1 MSMQMRVILINVLP
15 SPANRAIKGRM
26 IDVSE
31 TTACDDLIREAGLRV
46 TRQRRTI
53 VGILI
58 EADDHPDA
66 EQVLSRA
73 REHDASISQATT
85 YRTLAALSEKGL
97 VRTHTFDSGATRF
110 ELAARPHHDHLI
122 DIETGRIV
130 EFVSAEIERL
140 QREIATAHG
149 YEIVA
154 HRLELFC
161 RKSG

>member
-1 MSMQMRVILINVLP
+1 MNDHSD
-15 SPANRAIKGRM
+15 S
-26 IDVSE
+26 
-31 TTACDDLIREAGLRV
+31 TAWDELIREAGLRV
-46 TRQRRTI
+46 TRQRQLI
-53 VGILI
+53 VRILI

-73 REHDASISQATT
+73 REHDSSISQATT

-97 VRTHTFDSGATRF
+97 LRTHTFDSGAARF

-122 DIETGRIV
+122 DIETGKIF

-140 QREIATAHG
+140 QREVAAAHG
-149 YEIVA
+149 YDIIA

-161 RKSG
+161 RKRR

>member
-1 MSMQMRVILINVLP
+1 MQMRAILKNTCLHL
-15 SPANRAIKGRM
+15 SSARKTAMSGDHDDK
-26 IDVSE
+26 
-31 TTACDDLIREAGLRV
+31 ACDDLIREAGLRI
-46 TRQRRTI
+46 TRQRQTI
-53 VGILI
+53 VRILI

-73 REHDASISQATT
+73 RELDSSISQATT

-97 VRTHTFDSGATRF
+97 VRNHTFDCSAARF

-140 QREIATAHG
+140 QREVAAAHG
-149 YEIVA
+149 YEIIA

-161 RKSG
+161 RKTG

>member
-1 MSMQMRVILINVLP
+1 MNDDQNTS
-15 SPANRAIKGRM
+15 
-26 IDVSE
+26 
-31 TTACDDLIREAGLRV
+31 ACDDLIREAGLRV
-46 TRQRRTI
+46 TRQRQTI
-53 VGILI
+53 VRTLI

-73 REHDASISQATT
+73 RELDASISQATT

-97 VRTHTFDSGATRF
+97 VRTHTFDSTAARF

-122 DIETGRIV
+122 DVETGQIV

-140 QREIATAHG
+140 QKEIAAAHG
-149 YEIVA
+149 YEIIA

>member
-1 MSMQMRVILINVLP
+1 MHMTEPPDTS
-15 SPANRAIKGRM
+15 
-26 IDVSE
+26 
-31 TTACDDLIREAGLRV
+31 ACDELIREAGLRI
-46 TRQRRTI
+46 TRQRQTI
-53 VGILI
+53 VRILI

-66 EQVLSRA
+66 EQVLARA
-73 REHDASISQATT
+73 REHDGSISQATT

-97 VRTHTFDSGATRF
+97 VRTHTFDSSAARF

-140 QREIATAHG
+140 QKEIAAAHG
-149 YEIVA
+149 YEIIA

-161 RKSG
+161 RKSE